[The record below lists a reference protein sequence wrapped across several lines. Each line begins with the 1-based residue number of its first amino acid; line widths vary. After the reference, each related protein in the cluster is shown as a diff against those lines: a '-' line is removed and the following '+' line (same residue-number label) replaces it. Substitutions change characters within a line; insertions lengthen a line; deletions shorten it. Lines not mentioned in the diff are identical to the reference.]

1 MSAASVDLDTL
12 LHEADKAFEVIRAG
26 GLALIPA
33 DIGYGFLGHSLASIE
48 KMYAL
53 KDRRFDNPCITVG
66 NLDGIA
72 SLALLPDR
80 ALLEW
85 LAEISALTT
94 LAVVV
99 QVKRESPL
107 VASLDPWVYEHSS
120 NRGTMAIFL
129 NPGPFVERMVMRA
142 YEAGMILVGSSGNAS
157 GTGNNY
163 RFHDVPQVIRD
174 GVDYKFDAGPMRHEN
189 EDRMATT
196 IVNLTNFT
204 LRRLGVSHREIIE
217 SYERFARWRPDI
229 PSTLTHMPKSVM
241 PQSVPSR

>member
-1 MSAASVDLDTL
+1 MSATSVELDVL
-12 LHEADKAFEVIRAG
+12 LAEADKAFEVIRAG

-33 DIGYGFLGHSLASIE
+33 DIGYGFLGHSLASIR

-53 KDRRFDNPCITVG
+53 KDRRYDNPCITVG

-85 LAEISALTT
+85 LADISARTT

-107 VASLDPWVYEHSS
+107 VASLDPWVYEHA
-120 NRGTMAIFL
+120 NERGTMAIFL

-142 YEAGMILVGSSGNAS
+142 YEAEMILVGSSGNAS

-163 RFHDVPQVIRD
+163 RFEDVPQAIRD
-174 GVDYKFDAGPMRHEN
+174 GVDYRFDAGPMRHEN
-189 EDRMATT
+189 ERRMATT

-204 LRRLGVSHREIIE
+204 LRRLGVAHQEIIA
-217 SYERFARWRPDI
+217 SYEAFARSRPDI
-229 PSTLTHMPKSVM
+229 PRTLTHMPKSVM
-241 PQSVPSR
+241 PQPRRS